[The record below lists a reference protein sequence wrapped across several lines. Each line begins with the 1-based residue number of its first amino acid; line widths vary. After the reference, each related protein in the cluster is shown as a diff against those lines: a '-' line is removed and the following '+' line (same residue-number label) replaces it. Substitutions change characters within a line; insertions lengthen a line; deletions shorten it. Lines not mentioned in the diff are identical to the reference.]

1 MEMSRPLEPGFP
13 KLDKATR
20 PWQCRNDD
28 PTCTRA
34 APCRADL
41 GARNRRK
48 GLVKQR
54 EARKT
59 LERVTG
65 TQAGRFSS
73 QTANEELWRLS
84 VRVEAKAGAQ
94 VKPIVTRYVAA
105 RAQSDAGHATGDPR
119 PFVFVAVPDGWPAGK
134 FLLTV
139 HSDDLDALGLAIVG
153 ELA

>member
-1 MEMSRPLEPGFP
+1 MNDRPMPEGFP
-13 KLDKATR
+13 KLDKQTR
-20 PWQCRNDD
+20 VWKCRRDD
-28 PTCTRA
+28 PTCTRT
-34 APCRADL
+34 APCAADR

-48 GLVKQR
+48 GLRQQR

-65 TQAGRFSS
+65 TRAGRFAS

-84 VRVEAKAGAQ
+84 VRVEAKAGKQ
-94 VKPIVTRYVAA
+94 VAPVARQYVAA
-105 RAQSDAGHATGDPR
+105 RAQSDHSHATGDPR

-153 ELA
+153 DLA